1 MDELNRVSGEIRELK
16 DHIRRLSKSDK
27 LEFTER
33 IECAKLE
40 LECVKMMYTTSYQFN
55 LLKLEEERLANIPPY
70 KGEVN
75 EH

>member
-1 MDELNRVSGEIRELK
+1 MDELNKVSDEIRELK

-27 LEFTER
+27 LEFTEK

-40 LECVKMMYTTSYQFN
+40 LECVKMMYTTSYQFH
-55 LLKLEEERLANIPPY
+55 LLKLEEERLANTPPY
-70 KGEVN
+70 KGEAN